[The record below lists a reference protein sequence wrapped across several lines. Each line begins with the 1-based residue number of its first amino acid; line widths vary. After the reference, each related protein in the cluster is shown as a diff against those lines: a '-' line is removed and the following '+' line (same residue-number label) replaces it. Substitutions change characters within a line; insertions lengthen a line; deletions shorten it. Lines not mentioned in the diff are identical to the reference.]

1 MSRRGPAHRPIDSGI
16 VKSTVETL
24 EDSRVKVS
32 VEVDESEFSS
42 AVDAAF
48 KRIAHEV
55 KMPGFR
61 PGKAPRRILEAQLG
75 HQVGRDEA
83 LREALPDY
91 YARAVVEHD
100 VDVIA
105 APEIEITAG
114 EESGP
119 IVFDAVV
126 EVRPQ
131 VNVAGYNGLRVE
143 IPRPAPSPDD
153 IDEQLD
159 AMRGQFAQLE
169 PVERAAADGD
179 HVTIDIS
186 GTHEGEEVP
195 GLTTTDY
202 DYEVGSGAVVAEIDE
217 NLRGV
222 SAGDDVE
229 FEAEHPDPE
238 EDESLQFSIVVKEVR
253 EAVLPELDDAWA
265 AEASEFETVEELR
278 ADLVTRLTAMRVSQ
292 ALAAVQQ
299 NSAEALAGLVIEDV
313 PDAMVEG
320 EINARIQDFVGRL
333 QQQGADVSEYMSS
346 IGITPETLAD
356 QFREP
361 AEQAVRVDLA
371 LRYVAEQEDLVPD
384 DASVSETISEMATE
398 SGQDAVELEKRLAE
412 FGQLSALRAD
422 LAKQRAL
429 EWLTDNVELIDDE
442 GAMIDRSELET
453 PSTEADADSVNE
465 PEEDPA
471 AETTNEDDE

>member
-1 MSRRGPAHRPIDSGI
+1 M
-16 VKSTVETL
+16 KSNVETL
-24 EDSRVKVS
+24 EDNRVKVS
-32 VEVDESEFSS
+32 VEVDESEFGS

-48 KRIAHEV
+48 KRIAREV

-61 PGKAPRRILEAQLG
+61 PGKAPRRLLEAQLG

-83 LREALPDY
+83 LRDALPDY

-131 VNVAGYNGLRVE
+131 VNAAGYDGLRVE
-143 IPRPAPSPDD
+143 IPRPAPSNDD
-153 IDEQLD
+153 IDQQLD
-159 AMRGQFAQLE
+159 AMRGQFAELE
-169 PVERAAADGD
+169 PVERAADDGD

-217 NLRGV
+217 NLRGA
-222 SAGDDVE
+222 SAGQDVE

-238 EDESLQFSIVVKEVR
+238 EDEPLQFSIAVKEVR
-253 EAVLPELDDAWA
+253 EAVLPDLDDAWA

-278 ADLVTRLTAMRVSQ
+278 ADLVTRLTAMRISQ
-292 ALAAVQQ
+292 AVAAVQQ
-299 NSAEALAGLVIEDV
+299 NSAEALAGLVTDDV
-313 PDAMVEG
+313 PDAMIEG

-333 QQQGADVSEYMSS
+333 QQQGADISEYMSS

-371 LRYVAEQEDLVPD
+371 LRFVAEQENLIPD
-384 DASVSETISEMATE
+384 DAALSETIVEMATE

-442 GAMIDRSELET
+442 GATIDRSELET
-453 PSTEADADSVNE
+453 PSTETDADSVNE